1 MFNADS
7 GVDIDALWID
17 LNEASNFCPYPCNDL
32 PLHQLC
38 LPGRDLINPS
48 YTVANAQGSISN
60 LTIKTDLI
68 HANGLADYDI
78 HNIYG
83 TMMGSV
89 SRTSMLTRRP
99 SKRPM
104 VITGSTIAGA
114 GVHVGHCR
122 KVIDIQY
129 RVLDYIY
136 NAFHQQT
143 KTGEPVLSP
152 LFYIYPEDT
161 YIYPIDLQFFYG
173 DAILV
178 SPVTKE
184 NSTSVDIYP
193 PDHIFYD
200 WYTGAQVRWRGET
213 YASDVAFTDIP
224 LHIRGGSII
233 PLRTERA
240 PTAPPSSAKSPSMWS
255 SHQVGTELLP
265 DACTW
270 TTANHSNRHQLW
282 RSSLRGH
289 FAYDASVKVETLTIL
304 GQNGQPQRMSTGSV
318 AEVKHEYDGKLKVLT
333 LQVDLPLTSSAE
345 VIFL

>member
-1 MFNADS
+1 
-7 GVDIDALWID
+7 
-17 LNEASNFCPYPCNDL
+17 
-32 PLHQLC
+32 
-38 LPGRDLINPS
+38 
-48 YTVANAQGSISN
+48 
-60 LTIKTDLI
+60 
-68 HANGLADYDI
+68 
-78 HNIYG
+78 
-83 TMMGSV
+83 MGSV

-114 GVHVGHCR
+114 GVHVGHWLGDNASLWS
-122 KVIDIQY
+122 KY
-129 RVLDYIY
+129 RLNRPHAQLHIY
-136 NAFHQQT
+136 LPNSHATPQTLCARWATLGAFYPLHRNNTHEDSIPQEFYRWLSDAEAARSST
-143 KTGEPVLSP
+143 FSEPVLSP